1 MHDIAGAQAG
11 DAQKTIR
18 VFVLD
23 DHEVVRM
30 GLKDLLDAEPDME
43 VVGEAATAESAVARV
58 PVLGVNVA
66 VLDVRLPDG
75 DGVEVCREIRS
86 VSPGTACLML
96 TGYADDR
103 ALLAAIMAGAA
114 GYAMKDAPGPE
125 VVEAVRAVADG
136 RSGLGPEAAQR
147 VMALLR
153 EKSEASDPLSALT
166 SQEKR
171 VLELIGEG
179 LTNRVIAERMFL
191 SEKTV
196 KNYVSSLL
204 AKLGM
209 QRRSQV
215 AALAARIGSRTGDDL
230 GPQPG
235 GPGASFGW
243 LVPGPGSPARKARA
257 WGLALT
263 ERVQVRRSRRRRIQV
278 TANPA
283 GPRVLVVDDTDEV
296 RTLIRRALAAHGYQ
310 VDDAASLAQANALD
324 PAGYDVVLVDANLGA
339 DKGVD
344 LIDALVAQDPAA
356 AGRCL
361 VITGGGTGLVPQG
374 VGVLAKPF
382 RPADLLGAVRALH
395 QPAAARADPV
405 PAITGAR
412 PRGMSTLA
420 PPLPP
425 PAAATETALP
435 RSQPATARPGG
446 PASRMPAAWRLLSL
460 IRGLRSSE
468 RATLADF
475 VHDGPIQELA
485 AAALALQLT
494 GRGQPADQAR
504 YAGQVQQAISTAGRS
519 LRYLTDGDWPFLP
532 PGSALPDTIRQRTA
546 WLPLSSI
553 TVDIRQTCAAL
564 RAEAPLIVDV
574 VELALFVMTSDG
586 PLSQAEICVQAGEND
601 AEIVLTLTQPG
612 DVRDWAADTGQLP
625 ELASILGGTL
635 HTERSPA
642 RWQVRIT
649 LPRQCAMDDRRH

>member
-1 MHDIAGAQAG
+1 MHDIAVAQAG
-11 DAQKTIR
+11 GAQKTIR

-30 GLKDLLDAEPDME
+30 GIKDLLDAEPDME
-43 VVGEAATAESAVARV
+43 VVGEAATAESAVNRV
-58 PVLGVNVA
+58 PLLGVNVA

-75 DGVEVCREIRS
+75 NGVEVCREIRS

-96 TGYADDR
+96 TGYGDDR

-114 GYAMKDAPGPE
+114 GYAMKHAPGPE
-125 VVEAVRAVADG
+125 VVAAVRAVADG
-136 RSGLGPEAAQR
+136 RSALGPEAVQR

-153 EKSEASDPLSALT
+153 EKSEVSDPLSAL
-166 SQEKR
+166 SRQEKR

-179 LTNRVIAERMFL
+179 LTNRQIAARMFL

-204 AKLGM
+204 TKLGM

-215 AALAARIGSRTGDDL
+215 AALAARIGDRKDDDL
-230 GPQPG
+230 GPRPG
-235 GPGASFGW
+235 GPGPASAGRCPVRD
-243 LVPGPGSPARKARA
+243 VPLSQARGRGPRA
-257 WGLALT
+257 HRAGAGAPIT
-263 ERVQVRRSRRRRIQV
+263 SEEGQV
-278 TANPA
+278 TANPG

-296 RTLIRRALAAHGYQ
+296 RSMIRRALAAHGYQ
-310 VDDAASLAQANALD
+310 VDDAASLTQATALD
-324 PAGYDVVLVDANLGA
+324 PAGYDVILVDANLGA
-339 DKGVD
+339 EKGVD
-344 LIDALVAQDPAA
+344 LIDTLVAQDPAA
-356 AGRCL
+356 ARRCL
-361 VITGGGTGLVPQG
+361 VITGGGAGLVPQG

-382 RPADLLGAVRALH
+382 RPADLLSAVRALH
-395 QPAAARADPV
+395 EPEPAGVPGPAGPV
-405 PAITGAR
+405 PAGV
-412 PRGMSTLA
+412 STLA
-420 PPLPP
+420 PPRP
-425 PAAATETALP
+425 PAAAATGTARP
-435 RSQPATARPGG
+435 RSQPPMTRPRG
-446 PASRMPAAWRLLSL
+446 PASRMPPAWRLLGL
-460 IRGLRSSE
+460 IRGLRCSE

-494 GRGQPADQAR
+494 GRGQPSGQAR
-504 YAGQVQQAISTAGRS
+504 YLGEVQQEIDTAGRS
-519 LRYLTDGDWPFLP
+519 LRCLTDGDWPFLP
-532 PGSALPDTIRQRTA
+532 PGSSLPDTIRQRTA

-553 TVDIRQTCAAL
+553 TVDIRHTCAAL
-564 RAEAPLIVDV
+564 RAEAPLIADV

-625 ELASILGGTL
+625 ELASILGGTV

-649 LPRQCAMDDRRH
+649 LPRQCAIDDRRH